1 MSVPTVEIGSV
12 TVELGAKS
20 SKYPDGNQVV
30 VRSVDVSAA

>member
-1 MSVPTVEIGSV
+1 MSVATVEIGPV
-12 TVELGAKS
+12 TVYLSAKS